1 MNLLAEAAT
10 FTDDGYC
17 SLLSLAD
24 DPVNPQHYVMLAFT
38 NEPDEQDVSMGMS
51 GVHVD
56 LGAWQ
61 VDGYN
66 LIDNITFDG
75 RTISVQ
81 IERQAAEKAGIDGK
95 IDVLL
100 ESDDLGGTPAN
111 EVVAKFRERLALA
124 A

>member
-1 MNLLAEAAT
+1 MNLLAKAAT

-24 DPVNPQHYVMLAFT
+24 DPMNPQHYVMLAFT
-38 NEPDEQDVSMGMS
+38 NEPDEQDASMGMS

-61 VDGYN
+61 VDGYS
-66 LIDNITFDG
+66 LIENVTYDG
-75 RTISVQ
+75 RIISIQ
-81 IERQAAEKAGIDGK
+81 IKKQAADKAGIDEK
-95 IDVLL
+95 IDVVL
-100 ESDDLGGTPAN
+100 ENDDLGVP
-111 EVVAKFRERLALA
+111 VSDIVAKFRERLALA